1 MILWISCG
9 VFLLINLVFWILFTS
24 KQNKHKNS
32 YARTWLWIFPIVS
45 AILSYLCVF
54 FIFHFFVLH
63 KTSSLSMTG
72 GGIEHGS
79 SSSSGGNSVINLP
92 SYQKSS
98 CFHNPMFYHKQQNV
112 WRHF

>member
-1 MILWISCG
+1 
-9 VFLLINLVFWILFTS
+9 
-24 KQNKHKNS
+24 
-32 YARTWLWIFPIVS
+32 
-45 AILSYLCVF
+45 
-54 FIFHFFVLH
+54 
-63 KTSSLSMTG
+63 MTG